1 MLLRFLGIDL
11 LGAAGPAA
19 RVPSRVGDEQEAVLG
34 ETHPDGSIV
43 VPILDPNFTPLIEQS
58 TKAADTKT
66 EALVNAGSALFIIII
81 MLMAVLI
88 YCVLKRRLGGGGGRG
103 RGGKGSISSGLGL
116 GSGLGGSGSN
126 GGRSS
131 MGRRDEEA
139 GNEDPHELD
148 ELVKGAEIFGL
159 GGSDD
164 EDDDD
169 GHEGG
174 RKVKNG

>member
-43 VPILDPNFTPLIEQS
+43 VPVLSPDFTPLIEQS

-81 MLMAVLI
+81 MLLAVLI
-88 YCVLKRRLGGGGGRG
+88 YCVLKRRLGGSGRG
-103 RGGKGSISSGLGL
+103 RGGKGSIVSGLGL
-116 GSGLGGSGSN
+116 GGGGTN

-148 ELVKGAEIFGL
+148 QLVKGAEIFGL

-169 GHEGG
+169 EHEGG